1 MSRTKLA
8 VALALCVMWAV
19 PARAQGFIAPYIGFP
34 YGGDVS
40 SFCASLTNCEERR
53 MNWGVEIGSAR
64 GAIGFAED
72 IGYAK
77 NFFGD
82 VPGSDNSVLTLM
94 TNLMV
99 VLPAGPIR
107 LYGLFGFGL
116 VHPHVS
122 FGTSA
127 FDLSK
132 NAIGYD
138 FGGGVNIMFTHGFGI
153 RGDIRDIRTFQDLTL
168 GIFDSQ
174 KLNFWRGSAGLVF
187 QF

>member
-1 MSRTKLA
+1 M
-8 VALALCVMWAV
+8 
-19 PARAQGFIAPYIGFP
+19 
-34 YGGDVS
+34 
-40 SFCASLTNCEERR
+40 
-53 MNWGVEIGSAR
+53 
-64 GAIGFAED
+64 
-72 IGYAK
+72 
-77 NFFGD
+77 
-82 VPGSDNSVLTLM
+82 
-94 TNLMV
+94 
-99 VLPAGPIR
+99 
-107 LYGLFGFGL
+107 
-116 VHPHVS
+116 S